1 MTEQIVAKVDAL
13 HTSEDFGR
21 FQVEP
26 LERGFGLTLG
36 NALRRVL
43 LSSLAGAAVTQVKV
57 DGIYHEFATLPGV
70 KEDTTELILNLK
82 QLRLKSYTD
91 QATQLRLIASGPGIV
106 TASDLIYPSEIEIV
120 NPELYVASLDSA
132 DARLEM
138 ELTVEKGKGFRSSDG
153 REPPSLGV
161 IPVDAIFS
169 PIRRVNY
176 RVENT
181 RVGERT
187 DLDSLIIEI
196 QTDGTIS
203 PMDALVQAATLLIEQ
218 FSVFTD
224 LQAPRGGRPERGSL
238 ATGSIPSHILDM
250 PIEQLDLSQRTYN
263 CLKRSQITK
272 VGQVMQ
278 MSEDELLS
286 LRNFG
291 QKSLE
296 ELRERLRQ
304 HGLLTEEEQAA
315 AAELGG
321 AAVAVGERDGGD
333 DLVVRHRP
341 ATTTR
346 ISARR
351 RRATRDGRPEAEPA
365 DGSPPG
371 DDPEPDHGPAPLR
384 EGPDHR
390 GQGSGAA
397 GVRPRR
403 SSPWRRRTTSTI
415 GGWR

>member
-1 MTEQIVAKVDAL
+1 
-13 HTSEDFGR
+13 
-21 FQVEP
+21 
-26 LERGFGLTLG
+26 
-36 NALRRVL
+36 
-43 LSSLAGAAVTQVKV
+43 
-57 DGIYHEFATLPGV
+57 
-70 KEDTTELILNLK
+70 
-82 QLRLKSYTD
+82 
-91 QATQLRLIASGPGIV
+91 
-106 TASDLIYPSEIEIV
+106 LIYPSEIEIV
-120 NPELYVASLDSA
+120 NPELYVASLDSSE
-132 DARLEM
+132 ARLEM

-203 PMDALVQAATLLIEQ
+203 PMDALVQAATLLIDQ

-224 LQAPRGGRPERGSL
+224 LQAPQRRADRGTL
-238 ATGSIPSHILDM
+238 VTGSIPSHILDM

-304 HGLLTEEEQAA
+304 HGLLTEETEG
-315 AAELGG
+315 EGG
-321 AAVAVGERDGGD
+321 VAVAVGDPDGTD
-333 DLVVRHRP
+333 DLVFDM
-341 ATTTR
+341 
-346 ISARR
+346 S
-351 RRATRDGRPEAEPA
+351 
-365 DGSPPG
+365 
-371 DDPEPDHGPAPLR
+371 DDEDD
-384 EGPDHR
+384 E
-390 GQGSGAA
+390 
-397 GVRPRR
+397 
-403 SSPWRRRTTSTI
+403 
-415 GGWR
+415 

>member
-1 MTEQIVAKVDAL
+1 LAIDIQAPVNPQVRKLDEGEGGGD
-13 HTSEDFGR
+13 DRYGR
-21 FQVEP
+21 FDIEP
-26 LERGFGLTLG
+26 LEPGFGTTLG
-36 NALRRVL
+36 NTLRRVL
-43 LSSLAGAAVTQVKV
+43 LSSLWGAAVTSIQIEGVA
-57 DGIYHEFATLPGV
+57 HEFTSIPHV
-70 KEDTTELILNLK
+70 KEDVTELILNLK

-91 QATQLRLIASGPGIV
+91 QPTQLRLIASGPGIV

-120 NPELYVASLDSA
+120 NPELYVASLDGA

-138 ELTVEKGKGFRSSDG
+138 ELTVEKSKGFRSADG
-153 REPPSLGV
+153 REPSSTGV

-187 DLDSLIIEI
+187 DLDSLVIEI

-203 PMDALVQAATLLIEQ
+203 PMDALVQAGSLLIEQ

-224 LQAPRGGRPERGSL
+224 LQAPTRRADRGSL

-304 HGLLTEEEQAA
+304 HGLLTEGEGGEGG
-315 AAELGG
+315 EG
-321 AAVAVGERDGGD
+321 AAVAVGERNGTD
-333 DLVVRHRP
+333 DLVFDM
-341 ATTTR
+341 
-346 ISARR
+346 S
-351 RRATRDGRPEAEPA
+351 
-365 DGSPPG
+365 
-371 DDPEPDHGPAPLR
+371 DDED
-384 EGPDHR
+384 DD
-390 GQGSGAA
+390 
-397 GVRPRR
+397 
-403 SSPWRRRTTSTI
+403 
-415 GGWR
+415 

>member
-1 MTEQIVAKVDAL
+1 LTEQIVAKVDAL

-224 LQAPRGGRPERGSL
+224 LQAPRGRPDRGSL

-304 HGLLTEEEQAA
+304 HGLLSEE
-315 AAELGG
+315 AESSADHGG
-321 AAVAVGERDGGD
+321 AAVAIGERDGGD
-333 DLVVRHRP
+333 DLVFDM
-341 ATTTR
+341 
-346 ISARR
+346 SN
-351 RRATRDGRPEAEPA
+351 
-365 DGSPPG
+365 
-371 DDPEPDHGPAPLR
+371 DDDED
-384 EGPDHR
+384 
-390 GQGSGAA
+390 
-397 GVRPRR
+397 
-403 SSPWRRRTTSTI
+403 
-415 GGWR
+415 

>member
-1 MTEQIVAKVDAL
+1 MVVENVVAKVDAL
-13 HTSEDFGR
+13 NVTEESGR
-21 FQVEP
+21 FRVEP

-43 LSSLAGAAVTQVKV
+43 LSSLAGAAVTQVKI
-57 DGIYHEFATLPGV
+57 DGIYHEFATVAGV

-91 QATQLRLIASGPGIV
+91 QPTQLRLLASGPGVV
-106 TASDLIYPSEIEIV
+106 TASDLIYPSEVEIV
-120 NPELYVASLDSA
+120 NPELQIATLDSP
-132 DARLEM
+132 DTRLEM

-153 REPPSLGV
+153 REPSSLGV

-176 RVENT
+176 SVENT

-196 QTDGTIS
+196 DTDGTIS
-203 PMDALVQAATLLIEQ
+203 PMDALVQAAGLLIDQ

-224 LQAPRGGRPERGSL
+224 LQQAPRRAERGSL
-238 ATGSIPSHILDM
+238 GAGAIPTHILDM

-296 ELRERLRQ
+296 ELRDRLRE
-304 HGLLTEEEQAA
+304 HGLLPEGSEDGQ
-315 AAELGG
+315 G
-321 AAVAVGERDGGD
+321 ASADGAVATAERNGQGEDFVFD
-333 DLVVRHRP
+333 
-341 ATTTR
+341 R
-346 ISARR
+346 IS
-351 RRATRDGRPEAEPA
+351 E
-365 DGSPPG
+365 
-371 DDPEPDHGPAPLR
+371 DDDE
-384 EGPDHR
+384 
-390 GQGSGAA
+390 
-397 GVRPRR
+397 
-403 SSPWRRRTTSTI
+403 
-415 GGWR
+415 

>member
-26 LERGFGLTLG
+26 LERGYGLTLG

-91 QATQLRLIASGPGIV
+91 QPTQLRLIASGPGIV

-120 NPELYVASLDSA
+120 NPELYVASLDSSE
-132 DARLEM
+132 ARLEM
-138 ELTVEKGKGFRSSDG
+138 ELTVEKGKGFRASDG

-203 PMDALVQAATLLIEQ
+203 PMDALVQAATLLIDQ

-224 LQAPRGGRPERGSL
+224 LQAPQRRADRGTL
-238 ATGSIPSHILDM
+238 VTGSIPSHILDM

-304 HGLLTEEEQAA
+304 HGLLSEETESE
-315 AAELGG
+315 GG
-321 AAVAVGERDGGD
+321 VATAVGERDGTDD
-333 DLVVRHRP
+333 DLVFDM
-341 ATTTR
+341 
-346 ISARR
+346 S
-351 RRATRDGRPEAEPA
+351 
-365 DGSPPG
+365 
-371 DDPEPDHGPAPLR
+371 DDEDD
-384 EGPDHR
+384 E
-390 GQGSGAA
+390 
-397 GVRPRR
+397 
-403 SSPWRRRTTSTI
+403 
-415 GGWR
+415 

>member
-1 MTEQIVAKVDAL
+1 VTYRARAASPSVREEAHTLSENIVAKVDAL

-26 LERGFGLTLG
+26 LERGYGLTLG

-91 QATQLRLIASGPGIV
+91 QATQLRLISSGPGIV

-120 NPELYVASLDSA
+120 NPELYLASLDSA

-224 LQAPRGGRPERGSL
+224 LQAPQRRADRGSL

-296 ELRERLRQ
+296 ELRDKLRE
-304 HGLLTEEEQAA
+304 HGLLTEEEEAA
-315 AAELGG
+315 AATAAADRNGHDEL
-321 AAVAVGERDGGD
+321 VFDMTDE
-333 DLVVRHRP
+333 
-341 ATTTR
+341 
-346 ISARR
+346 
-351 RRATRDGRPEAEPA
+351 EE
-365 DGSPPG
+365 
-371 DDPEPDHGPAPLR
+371 E
-384 EGPDHR
+384 E
-390 GQGSGAA
+390 
-397 GVRPRR
+397 
-403 SSPWRRRTTSTI
+403 
-415 GGWR
+415 

>member
-1 MTEQIVAKVDAL
+1 MVVENVVAKVDAL
-13 HTSEDFGR
+13 NVTEESGR
-21 FQVEP
+21 FRVEP

-43 LSSLAGAAVTQVKV
+43 LSSLAGAAVTQVKI
-57 DGIYHEFATLPGV
+57 DGIYHEFATIAGV

-91 QATQLRLIASGPGIV
+91 QPTQLRLLASGPGVV
-106 TASDLIYPSEIEIV
+106 TASDLIYPSEVEIV
-120 NPELYVASLDSA
+120 NPELQIATLDSP
-132 DARLEM
+132 DTRLEM

-153 REPPSLGV
+153 REPSSLGV

-176 RVENT
+176 YVENT

-196 QTDGTIS
+196 DTDGTIS
-203 PMDALVQAATLLIEQ
+203 PMDALVQAASLLIEQ

-224 LQAPRGGRPERGSL
+224 LQQPTRRAERGSL
-238 ATGSIPSHILDM
+238 GAGAIPTHILDM

-296 ELRERLRQ
+296 ELRDRLRE
-304 HGLLTEEEQAA
+304 HGLLPEGGEEGEGTSAD
-315 AAELGG
+315 G
-321 AAVAVGERDGGD
+321 AVATAERNGQGEEFVFD
-333 DLVVRHRP
+333 
-341 ATTTR
+341 R
-346 ISARR
+346 IS
-351 RRATRDGRPEAEPA
+351 E
-365 DGSPPG
+365 
-371 DDPEPDHGPAPLR
+371 DDE
-384 EGPDHR
+384 
-390 GQGSGAA
+390 
-397 GVRPRR
+397 
-403 SSPWRRRTTSTI
+403 
-415 GGWR
+415 

>member
-1 MTEQIVAKVDAL
+1 MVVESFIAKVDAL
-13 HTSEDFGR
+13 NVTEESGSFR
-21 FQVEP
+21 VEP
-26 LERGFGLTLG
+26 LERGHGLTLG

-43 LSSLAGAAVTQVKV
+43 LSSLAGAAVTQVKI
-57 DGIYHEFATLPGV
+57 DGVYHEFATVKGV

-91 QATQLRLIASGPGIV
+91 QPTQLRLLASGPGIV

-120 NPELYVASLDSA
+120 NPELQLATLDSA
-132 DARLEM
+132 DTRLEM
-138 ELTVEKGKGFRSSDG
+138 ELTIEKGKGFRSSDG
-153 REPPSLGV
+153 REPASLGT

-176 RVENT
+176 FVENT

-196 QTDGTIS
+196 DTDGTIS
-203 PMDALVQAATLLIEQ
+203 PMDALVQAASLLIDQ

-224 LQAPRGGRPERGSL
+224 LQQPSRR
-238 ATGSIPSHILDM
+238 TGPAAIGTGAIPSHILDM

-296 ELRERLRQ
+296 ELRERLRE
-304 HGLLTEEEQAA
+304 HGLVTEGE
-315 AAELGG
+315 GG
-321 AAVAVGERDGGD
+321 EAIATEGGD
-333 DLVVRHRP
+333 V
-341 ATTTR
+341 ATAERNGQDDGFVFDR
-346 ISARR
+346 IA
-351 RRATRDGRPEAEPA
+351 DEADE
-365 DGSPPG
+365 D
-371 DDPEPDHGPAPLR
+371 E
-384 EGPDHR
+384 
-390 GQGSGAA
+390 Q
-397 GVRPRR
+397 
-403 SSPWRRRTTSTI
+403 
-415 GGWR
+415 

>member
-1 MTEQIVAKVDAL
+1 MVVENVVAKVDAL
-13 HTSEDFGR
+13 NVTEESGR
-21 FQVEP
+21 LRVEP

-43 LSSLAGAAVTQVKV
+43 LSSLAGAAVTQVKI
-57 DGIYHEFATLPGV
+57 DGIYHEFATVAGV

-91 QATQLRLIASGPGIV
+91 QPTQLRLLASGPGVV

-120 NPELYVASLDSA
+120 NPELQLATLDSP
-132 DARLEM
+132 DTRLEM

-153 REPPSLGV
+153 REPSSLGV

-176 RVENT
+176 YVENT

-196 QTDGTIS
+196 DTDGTIS
-203 PMDALVQAATLLIEQ
+203 PMDALVQAAGLLIDQ

-224 LQAPRGGRPERGSL
+224 LQQAPRRAERGSL
-238 ATGSIPSHILDM
+238 GAGAIPTHILDM

-296 ELRERLRQ
+296 ELRDRLRE
-304 HGLLTEEEQAA
+304 HGLLPEGSEDGEGLSADGTVAT
-315 AAELGG
+315 AERNGQ
-321 AAVAVGERDGGD
+321 GED
-333 DLVVRHRP
+333 VVFD
-341 ATTTR
+341 R
-346 ISARR
+346 IS
-351 RRATRDGRPEAEPA
+351 
-365 DGSPPG
+365 
-371 DDPEPDHGPAPLR
+371 DDDDDE
-384 EGPDHR
+384 
-390 GQGSGAA
+390 
-397 GVRPRR
+397 
-403 SSPWRRRTTSTI
+403 
-415 GGWR
+415 

>member
-1 MTEQIVAKVDAL
+1 LSVSVSDSIVAKVDAL

-132 DARLEM
+132 DARLEL

-153 REPPSLGV
+153 REAPSLGV

-187 DLDSLIIEI
+187 DLDSLVIEI

-224 LQAPRGGRPERGSL
+224 LQAPRRAPERGSL

-296 ELRERLRQ
+296 ELRERLRL
-304 HGLLTEEEQAA
+304 HGLLTEDE
-315 AAELGG
+315 GG
-321 AAVAVGERDGGD
+321 EGGPVAVGARDDDD
-333 DLVVRHRP
+333 DLPTFDRM
-341 ATTTR
+341 
-346 ISARR
+346 
-351 RRATRDGRPEAEPA
+351 
-365 DGSPPG
+365 
-371 DDPEPDHGPAPLR
+371 DDDDED
-384 EGPDHR
+384 
-390 GQGSGAA
+390 
-397 GVRPRR
+397 
-403 SSPWRRRTTSTI
+403 
-415 GGWR
+415 

>member
-1 MTEQIVAKVDAL
+1 LSVSVSDPIVAKVDAL

-70 KEDTTELILNLK
+70 KVDTTELILNLK

-224 LQAPRGGRPERGSL
+224 LQAPRRPAERGSL

-304 HGLLTEEEQAA
+304 HGLLTEE
-315 AAELGG
+315 AEGEGSGG
-321 AAVAVGERDGGD
+321 GVAVGARDD
-333 DLVVRHRP
+333 DDDEDLP
-341 ATTTR
+341 TFDR
-346 ISARR
+346 IS
-351 RRATRDGRPEAEPA
+351 
-365 DGSPPG
+365 
-371 DDPEPDHGPAPLR
+371 DDDE
-384 EGPDHR
+384 E
-390 GQGSGAA
+390 
-397 GVRPRR
+397 
-403 SSPWRRRTTSTI
+403 
-415 GGWR
+415 

>member
-1 MTEQIVAKVDAL
+1 LSDPIVAKVDAL

-203 PMDALVQAATLLIEQ
+203 PMDALVQAASLLIEQ

-224 LQAPRGGRPERGSL
+224 LQAPRPRADRGSL

-304 HGLLTEEEQAA
+304 HGLLTEESES
-315 AAELGG
+315 EGG
-321 AAVAVGERDGGD
+321 AAVAVGAERDGDD
-333 DLVVRHRP
+333 DLP
-341 ATTTR
+341 TFDT
-346 ISARR
+346 I
-351 RRATRDGRPEAEPA
+351 A
-365 DGSPPG
+365 DE
-371 DDPEPDHGPAPLR
+371 DED
-384 EGPDHR
+384 
-390 GQGSGAA
+390 
-397 GVRPRR
+397 
-403 SSPWRRRTTSTI
+403 
-415 GGWR
+415 

>member
-120 NPELYVASLDSA
+120 NPELYVASLDSSE
-132 DARLEM
+132 ARLEM

-224 LQAPRGGRPERGSL
+224 LQAPRGRPDRGSL
-238 ATGSIPSHILDM
+238 STGSIPSHVLDM

-304 HGLLTEEEQAA
+304 HGLLTEDADPS
-315 AAELGG
+315 AELGA

-333 DLVVRHRP
+333 DLVFDM
-341 ATTTR
+341 
-346 ISARR
+346 S
-351 RRATRDGRPEAEPA
+351 
-365 DGSPPG
+365 S
-371 DDPEPDHGPAPLR
+371 DDD
-384 EGPDHR
+384 D
-390 GQGSGAA
+390 
-397 GVRPRR
+397 
-403 SSPWRRRTTSTI
+403 
-415 GGWR
+415 

>member
-1 MTEQIVAKVDAL
+1 MRAAGRPRGRPTGEEAHTLENIVAKVEAL

-26 LERGFGLTLG
+26 LERGYGLTLG

-43 LSSLAGAAVTQVKV
+43 LSSLAGAAVTQIKV
-57 DGIYHEFATLPGV
+57 DGVYHEFATIPGV

-91 QATQLRLIASGPGIV
+91 QPTQLRLIASGPGVV
-106 TASDLIYPSEIEIV
+106 TAADLIYPSEIDIV
-120 NPELYVASLDSA
+120 NPELYLASLDGGDS
-132 DARLEM
+132 RLEL

-187 DLDSLIIEI
+187 DLDSLTIEI
-196 QTDGTIS
+196 LTDGTIS
-203 PMDALVQAATLLIEQ
+203 PMDALVQAASTLIEQ

-224 LQAPRGGRPERGSL
+224 LQQPTRRADRGSL

-304 HGLLTEEEQAA
+304 HGLLPEGEEQD
-315 AAELGG
+315 G
-321 AAVAVGERDGGD
+321 AAVGVGAERTGTD
-333 DLVVRHRP
+333 DLVYDV
-341 ATTTR
+341 
-346 ISARR
+346 SE
-351 RRATRDGRPEAEPA
+351 DE
-365 DGSPPG
+365 
-371 DDPEPDHGPAPLR
+371 DDE
-384 EGPDHR
+384 
-390 GQGSGAA
+390 
-397 GVRPRR
+397 
-403 SSPWRRRTTSTI
+403 
-415 GGWR
+415 

>member
-1 MTEQIVAKVDAL
+1 MSDPIVAKVDAL
-13 HTSEDFGR
+13 HTSEDFGC

-203 PMDALVQAATLLIEQ
+203 PMDALVQAASLLIEQ

-224 LQAPRGGRPERGSL
+224 LQAPRPRADRGSL

-304 HGLLTEEEQAA
+304 HGLLTEESES
-315 AAELGG
+315 EGG
-321 AAVAVGERDGGD
+321 AAVAVGAERDGD
-333 DLVVRHRP
+333 DDEDLP
-341 ATTTR
+341 TFDT
-346 ISARR
+346 I
-351 RRATRDGRPEAEPA
+351 A
-365 DGSPPG
+365 DE
-371 DDPEPDHGPAPLR
+371 DDE
-384 EGPDHR
+384 
-390 GQGSGAA
+390 
-397 GVRPRR
+397 
-403 SSPWRRRTTSTI
+403 
-415 GGWR
+415 

>member
-1 MTEQIVAKVDAL
+1 LTEQIVAKVDAL

-203 PMDALVQAATLLIEQ
+203 PMDALVQAASLLIEQ

-224 LQAPRGGRPERGSL
+224 LQAPRPRADRGSL

-304 HGLLTEEEQAA
+304 HGLLTEE
-315 AAELGG
+315 AESSGDLGG
-321 AAVAVGERDGGD
+321 AAVAVGASDGD
-333 DLVVRHRP
+333 DEL
-341 ATTTR
+341 TTYSR
-346 ISARR
+346 L
-351 RRATRDGRPEAEPA
+351 
-365 DGSPPG
+365 
-371 DDPEPDHGPAPLR
+371 DDDED
-384 EGPDHR
+384 
-390 GQGSGAA
+390 
-397 GVRPRR
+397 
-403 SSPWRRRTTSTI
+403 
-415 GGWR
+415 

>member
-132 DARLEM
+132 EARLEM

-224 LQAPRGGRPERGSL
+224 LQAPRGRPDRGSL
-238 ATGSIPSHILDM
+238 STGSIPSHVLDM

-304 HGLLTEEEQAA
+304 HGLLTEDADPS
-315 AAELGG
+315 AELGA

-333 DLVVRHRP
+333 DLVFDM
-341 ATTTR
+341 
-346 ISARR
+346 S
-351 RRATRDGRPEAEPA
+351 
-365 DGSPPG
+365 S
-371 DDPEPDHGPAPLR
+371 DDD
-384 EGPDHR
+384 D
-390 GQGSGAA
+390 
-397 GVRPRR
+397 
-403 SSPWRRRTTSTI
+403 
-415 GGWR
+415 

>member
-1 MTEQIVAKVDAL
+1 MVVENVVAKVDAL
-13 HTSEDFGR
+13 NVTEESGR
-21 FQVEP
+21 FRVEP

-43 LSSLAGAAVTQVKV
+43 LSSLAGAAVTQVKI
-57 DGIYHEFATLPGV
+57 DGIYHEFATIAGV

-91 QATQLRLIASGPGIV
+91 QPTQLRLLASGPGVV
-106 TASDLIYPSEIEIV
+106 TASDLIYPSEVEIV
-120 NPELYVASLDSA
+120 NPELQIATLDSP
-132 DARLEM
+132 DTRLEM
-138 ELTVEKGKGFRSSDG
+138 ELTIEKGKGFRSSDG
-153 REPPSLGV
+153 REPSSLGV

-176 RVENT
+176 SVENT

-196 QTDGTIS
+196 DTDGTIS
-203 PMDALVQAATLLIEQ
+203 PMDALVQAANLLIEQ

-224 LQAPRGGRPERGSL
+224 LQQPTRRPDTNRLGPG
-238 ATGSIPSHILDM
+238 AIPTHILDM

-296 ELRERLRQ
+296 ELRDRLRE
-304 HGLLTEEEQAA
+304 HGLLPEGSEDGEAVSA
-315 AAELGG
+315 DG
-321 AAVAVGERDGGD
+321 AVATAERNGQGEDFVFD
-333 DLVVRHRP
+333 
-341 ATTTR
+341 R
-346 ISARR
+346 IS
-351 RRATRDGRPEAEPA
+351 E
-365 DGSPPG
+365 
-371 DDPEPDHGPAPLR
+371 DDDE
-384 EGPDHR
+384 
-390 GQGSGAA
+390 
-397 GVRPRR
+397 
-403 SSPWRRRTTSTI
+403 
-415 GGWR
+415 

>member
-224 LQAPRGGRPERGSL
+224 LQAPRGRPDRGSL
-238 ATGSIPSHILDM
+238 STGSIPSHVLDM

-304 HGLLTEEEQAA
+304 HGLLTEDADPS
-315 AAELGG
+315 AELGA

-333 DLVVRHRP
+333 DLVFDM
-341 ATTTR
+341 
-346 ISARR
+346 S
-351 RRATRDGRPEAEPA
+351 
-365 DGSPPG
+365 S
-371 DDPEPDHGPAPLR
+371 DDDED
-384 EGPDHR
+384 
-390 GQGSGAA
+390 
-397 GVRPRR
+397 
-403 SSPWRRRTTSTI
+403 
-415 GGWR
+415 